1 MSIKDLFQVLADKT
15 RLRCLALISVH
26 KELCVCEL
34 NYALELSQP
43 KTSRHLSTMKL
54 NGLVSQRRE
63 GQWMLYSLN
72 PELSEFEQ
80 KLINLVVTELQTQTQ
95 FQQDNQR
102 LSTMYN
108 RPECQR
114 EGNS

>member
-1 MSIKDLFQVLADKT
+1 MSIKDLFQMLADET
-15 RLRCLALISVH
+15 RLRCLALIHQH

-54 NGLVSQRRE
+54 NSLLSQRRE
-63 GQWMLYSLN
+63 GQWMFYALS
-72 PELSEFEQ
+72 PELSEFDK
-80 KLINLVVTELQTQTQ
+80 KLIDLVVIELQTKKQ

-102 LSTMYN
+102 LSTMCN
-108 RPECQR
+108 RPECER
-114 EGNS
+114 VGDS

>member
-1 MSIKDLFQVLADKT
+1 
-15 RLRCLALISVH
+15 
-26 KELCVCEL
+26 
-34 NYALELSQP
+34 
-43 KTSRHLSTMKL
+43 MKL

>member
-1 MSIKDLFQVLADKT
+1 MSIKDFFQVLADET
-15 RLRCLALISVH
+15 RLRCLALIYTH

-54 NGLVSQRRE
+54 NGLLSQRRE
-63 GQWMLYSLN
+63 GQWMFYSLN

-80 KLINLVVTELQTQTQ
+80 KLIDLVVIELQIQTQ
-95 FQQDNQR
+95 FKQDNQR
-102 LSTMYN
+102 LSMMCN
-108 RPECQR
+108 RPECER

>member
-1 MSIKDLFQVLADKT
+1 MLIADFFQVLADDT
-15 RLRCLALISVH
+15 RLRCLALIHEH

-34 NYALELSQP
+34 NFALELSQP
-43 KTSRHLSTMKL
+43 KISRHLSSMKL

-63 GQWMLYSLN
+63 GQWMFYSFS
-72 PELSEFEQ
+72 PTLSEFETT
-80 KLINLVVTELQTQTQ
+80 LIDVVVTELKEQSQ

-102 LSTMYN
+102 LGTMCN

-114 EGNS
+114 IGD